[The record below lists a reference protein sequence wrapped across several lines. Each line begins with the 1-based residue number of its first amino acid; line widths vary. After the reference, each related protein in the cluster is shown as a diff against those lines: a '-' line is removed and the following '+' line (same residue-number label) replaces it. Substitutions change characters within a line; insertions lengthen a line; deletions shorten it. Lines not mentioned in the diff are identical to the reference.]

1 MADEREGFMIVW
13 EGKHCLTIPP
23 PFHLIF
29 SHGPLPFLMSK
40 AHVVG
45 RVGVRASHTG
55 SDPRQIVDY
64 SDVDLGMGPG
74 VAPADSIF

>member
-1 MADEREGFMIVW
+1 MSYTMPLPLHFTW
-13 EGKHCLTIPP
+13 PP
-23 PFHLIF
+23 
-29 SHGPLPFLMSK
+29 SPLPFLMSK
-40 AHVVG
+40 AHVIG

-74 VAPADSIF
+74 VAQADSIF